1 MNPSAYVVIALF
13 DEAPTSAGFVIAR
26 GSAAAIVC
34 NTLKAPIKAGS
45 SYIFFIDMILLP
57 VSPQEI
63 YSKFLS
69 ATGKNAPQQQPQQQQ
84 PGGVKPQTKSS
95 GKP

>member
-13 DEAPTSAGFVIAR
+13 DEVPTSAGFVIAR
-26 GSAAAIVC
+26 GSAAAIVG

-57 VSPQEI
+57 VSPQDI

-69 ATGKNAPQQQPQQQQ
+69 ATGKNAPQQQQQQQ